1 MDSET
6 VWRALASPHRRK
18 IMDLLRDG
26 PRTTGQLNRSMPD
39 LSRFG
44 VMQHL
49 GVLEEAGLVLF
60 RREGRQRF
68 NFLNAVPL
76 RTIYERWVEPL
87 SSSAAATALQLKRYA
102 ETAAPPDT
110 GVKDDE
116 EVLMDSSFRH
126 VRIEQEMRIEA
137 PIERVFEALT
147 SELDNWWPH
156 RYKPDSDVVLEAKI
170 GGKIEE
176 RFKAGGGALYGQVVY
191 LDAPFKVVSAGP
203 SALNKG
209 TQSYNV
215 ETLESVEGG
224 TVYKK
229 ELHLWGDV
237 PAEVEKM
244 FTEGVKALM
253 EQALKGYLEKGIRYS
268 AEGKR

>member
-6 VWRALASPHRRK
+6 VWRALASPHRRQ

-26 PRTTGQLNRSMPD
+26 PRTTGQLNKSMPD
-39 LSRFG
+39 LSRFA

-87 SSSAAATALQLKRYA
+87 SSSAAATALQMKRYA

-137 PIERVFEALT
+137 PIERVFDAIT
-147 SELDNWWPH
+147 KELGNWWPH
-156 RYKPDSDVVLEAKI
+156 RYKPDSEVFYESEI
-170 GGKIEE
+170 GGKLGE
-176 RFKAGGGALYGQVVY
+176 RFKNGGGAIYGEVVY
-191 LDAPFKVVSAGP
+191 FDPPNKVITSGA
-203 SALNKG
+203 SSLNKG
-209 TQSYNV
+209 TQGFNV
-215 ETLESVEGG
+215 EKLEAIEGG
-224 TVYKK
+224 TIYRK

-237 PAEVEKM
+237 PAEVEQM

-253 EQALKGYLEKGIRYS
+253 EQALKGYVERGIRYS
-268 AEGKR
+268 AEGKE